1 MNYIDRVRYMDNQD
15 KYIKQLKETLGV
27 IDKDN
32 QNMQKEKIYLKE
44 KINNLQQRIDK
55 AVEYILDEGITF
67 LNIAEQRTWCGKHS
81 CEDLLNILKGSD
93 TND

>member
-1 MNYIDRVRYMDNQD
+1 MDNQD

-44 KINNLQQRIDK
+44 KINNLQQRIEK
-55 AVEYILDEGITF
+55 AVEYIENDLQISV
-67 LNIAEQRTWCGKHS
+67 LPNNQIINGK
-81 CEDLLNILKGSD
+81 EVVKRINKIINILKGDD
-93 TND
+93 TNE